1 MHRLIIIFHFLFFT
15 LLTKVEAQV
24 LWSKPSADSFLHV
37 IQTNPNRHLLGF
49 EIDNYFQNRL
59 KNKDLFNYLI
69 TKTANSKGKDA
80 LFVHTLILEQMAR
93 QYYIRQQKDTIAA
106 WQYYE
111 KIEKMLKEKGFSCE
125 SLEVWISLADEITQ
139 IKLDSA
145 LARKILMRS
154 YERAEKS
161 KCYNALIRIEY
172 TIGVFL
178 GERYG
183 NYLKSLE
190 HLLKATDLIEKYGSN
205 ITTKISIF
213 HALGSLF
220 YKAGNYDKALR
231 YWLEVY
237 DFYLLL
243 KEEEKKYLR
252 FSTARLLNNIGLIYK
267 NKEQYET
274 ALTYYKKS
282 IEAAKQVKDTFWMN
296 LPKGNIGDILLR
308 QNKLDSANLLF
319 RDYLNNA
326 YKYQDWGIVV
336 AGYTKIANYHYLK
349 KNYAEAE
356 EFLEVAN
363 KILLE
368 KNERINS
375 YNPILTATS
384 QRNIWQQFSQIET
397 AKGNYKTAL
406 AYQTKYIKVND
417 SINKLIG
424 AQQLELLAIDYQIRQ
439 ESMKKKLLQDDVR
452 QKEYFVIASSTV
464 TLISLILGA
473 MLFIN
478 RQKLHKQKNLLEEK
492 NEEIALINQTIL
504 LKNKDI
510 MDSIFYA
517 ERIQKAFLPY
527 DIGASKILQDYFVLY
542 KPRDIVSG
550 DFYYVVEQK
559 GLIFMIV
566 GDCTGHGVPGALMSM
581 LGVTLLD
588 QIIIEK
594 KIHKPAEIIKAL
606 DKGVIKALHQEEN
619 SSQDGMDISVCVWNP
634 KNRELK
640 IAGAKSSVILLHYD
654 HFEEIKTDRYMVGGI
669 GEPLTE
675 KNFQEY
681 ERSIAPNTMLYLFTD
696 GYLDQFDDKG
706 HKKIGKKRFFN
717 LLLQY
722 HQKPSLQQKHQLQS
736 FLQEWQGKED
746 QIDDITVLGVRL
758 V

>member
-1 MHRLIIIFHFLFFT
+1 MHRLIIIFAIFLFAQ
-15 LLTKVEAQV
+15 LRKVEAQTSWNKV
-24 LWSKPSADSFLHV
+24 SADSFLRV
-37 IQTNPNRHLLGF
+37 VQTDPNRHLLGF
-49 EIDNYFQNRL
+49 EIDAYFQNRL
-59 KNKDLFNYLI
+59 KNKELFNYLI
-69 TKTANSKGKDA
+69 TKTANPKDKDA
-80 LFVHTLILEQMAR
+80 LLTHTLVLEQMAR
-93 QYYIRQQKDTIAA
+93 QYYIRKEKDTVAA
-106 WQYYE
+106 LNSYE
-111 KIEKMLKEKGFSCE
+111 RIEKMLKESGYTCE
-125 SLEVWISLADEITQ
+125 SIEVWLGLADEITQ
-139 IKLDSA
+139 TGLDSA
-145 LARKILMRS
+145 LAHRILKRS
-154 YERAEKS
+154 YARAEKS
-161 KCYNALIRIEY
+161 RCFDAVIRIEY
-172 TIGVFL
+172 NIGVYL

-183 NYLKSLE
+183 NYIKSLE
-190 HLLKATDLIEKYGSN
+190 HLLKAIDLIEKYGCS
-205 ITTKISIF
+205 ITTKISVF
-213 HALGSLF
+213 HTLGSLF
-220 YKAGNYDKALR
+220 YKAGNYDKALK
-231 YWLEVY
+231 YWLDVY
-237 DFYLLL
+237 DLNLLL
-243 KEEEKKYLR
+243 SEKEKKYLR

-274 ALTYYKKS
+274 ALSYYKKA
-282 IEAAKQVKDTFWMN
+282 IETAEKTKDTFWMN

-308 QNKLDSANLLF
+308 QNKLDSAHILF
-319 RDYLNNA
+319 REYLNNA

-336 AGYTKIANYHYLK
+336 AGYTKIANYFYMK
-349 KNYAEAE
+349 KDYAESE
-356 EFLEVAN
+356 KFLEVAG
-363 KILLE
+363 KILLD
-368 KNERINS
+368 KNDRINA
-375 YNPILTATS
+375 YNPILSAIS
-384 QRNIWQQFSQIET
+384 QKNIWQQFSQIET

-406 AYQTKYIKVND
+406 EYQTKYVKVND

-439 ESMKKKLLQDDVR
+439 ESMKKKLLQDDIR
-452 QKEYFVIASSTV
+452 QKEYFIIASSTV
-464 TLISLILGA
+464 TLISLILGI

-478 RQKLHKQKNLLEEK
+478 REKLHKQKNLLEDK
-492 NEEIALINQTIL
+492 NKEIAFINEAVT

-517 ERIQKAFLPY
+517 ERIQKAFLTY
-527 DIGASKILQDYFVLY
+527 DVGASKILQDYFIIY

-559 GLIFMIV
+559 GLIFMIT

-594 KIHKPAEIIKAL
+594 KTHRPAEIIKAL

-634 KNRELK
+634 KTRELK

-669 GEPLTE
+669 SEHSTE

-706 HKKIGKKRFFN
+706 HKKIGKKRFYN
-717 LLLQY
+717 LLTQY
-722 HQKPSLQQKHQLQS
+722 HQKPTLQQKHQLQS

-746 QIDDITVLGVRL
+746 QIDDITILGVRL